1 MAIFSA
7 MIERAAR
14 LVCGA
19 ALVAVASGCTMCP
32 DPLDYSGP
40 VPGGSAPQNDF
51 RARSNGILP
60 LGAAPKP
67 WPPLVKASGETAD
80 EPTAPADESSAEP
93 EVVAAEVADGDAPG
107 VVVATGTDPAPA
119 DEPSEPEPEGVE
131 PASVEEPFPDILP
144 PPRPLRPERRP
155 LMRESLGW
163 KQRG

>member
-1 MAIFSA
+1 MAMFSA
-7 MIERAAR
+7 TIERAAR

-51 RARSNGILP
+51 RARSHGILP

-67 WPPLVKASGETAD
+67 WPPVVKASAD
-80 EPTAPADESSAEP
+80 EPAAPAAETNDEPA
-93 EVVAAEVADGDAPG
+93 VALADAAEVADEDEPG
-107 VVVATGTDPAPA
+107 VVVAADTDPVAA
-119 DEPSEPEPEGVE
+119 DEPAEPEPESVE
-131 PASVEEPFPDILP
+131 PASVAEPFPDILP

-155 LMRESLGW
+155 LLRESLGW